1 MFDFEW
7 DENKADI
14 NYKKHDLSFDDA
26 KSVFDDYFALTVND
40 KLHSDFEQRYNIIGY
55 TISGMLI
62 ALSFTYRGNN
72 IRIISAR

>member
-40 KLHSDFEQRYNIIGY
+40 KLHSDFEYYRLYNFRDVNSIVFY
-55 TISGMLI
+55 L
-62 ALSFTYRGNN
+62 
-72 IRIISAR
+72 